1 MRFCFNGFC
10 LGHQRP
16 PQAVEQSSQTTLTLA
31 NAIDNF
37 KLTTFFNKSFIEDEV
52 KEEEE
57 EETFER
63 KIYDRNFTMIAQE
76 DQQNF
81 QNSNNNINSE
91 TPSVMEG
98 ETSRIELEDSHN
110 NNLPLSNMD
119 LMKLE
124 LFNASNSDATAS
136 NMDDVNMDDLEAKI
150 TSKERDLIRVI
161 QAKEIKIK
169 ELEELLVKKEEE
181 IANLRSHLDKFQS
194 VFPFRTTGGAM
205 GGRKIGRNIQRQRA
219 TGISAEPQQNTMH
232 ELLNVS
238 FPKYEKQER

>member
-16 PQAVEQSSQTTLTLA
+16 PLAVEQSSQTTLTLA
-31 NAIDNF
+31 SAIDNF
-37 KLTTFFNKSFIEDEV
+37 KLTTFFNKSFVEDE
-52 KEEEE
+52 EET

-63 KIYDRNFTMIAQE
+63 KKVVQNFTMIAQE
-76 DQQNF
+76 DQSNF
-81 QNSNNNINSE
+81 QNNNNINSDS
-91 TPSVMEG
+91 PSVMEG
-98 ETSRIELEDSHN
+98 ETSRIELEEDSHN

-124 LFNASNSDATAS
+124 LFNASSEAGS
-136 NMDDVNMDDLEAKI
+136 MDVNMDDLEVKI

-205 GGRKIGRNIQRQRA
+205 GGRKMGGRNIQRQRA